1 MRDEMRVMIKVVEEE
16 REQEQEK
23 KKKMKKGIDAREN
36 NGLEVDKRGKKKIE
50 GVEVE
55 WELEVGR

>member
-55 WELEVGR
+55 